1 MAHVNPL
8 KDLAGQNLPRMEEDH
23 PDVFPGSVL
32 ALVGCFVAAM
42 RSRFS
47 QDNAGS
53 LPWAWKEDPTPN
65 TNEDNSTDAPRTIFI
80 ESAYNE
86 EPDGRD
92 PRPAILVGNGATQ
105 FVQLWIGN
113 TAAYHQPTATKVVI
127 VHAITE
133 IRFECL
139 SNRRGESMQL
149 AQMVADFMT
158 ASKDDLREAFS
169 LHNITPVQ
177 ISECIPERRDS
188 SAIESWKTVV
198 AMQVQGK
205 LLYLH
210 WPIAPVLTEIVAR
223 FTASS
228 GGFEAAATDL
238 ALYSKRIR

>member
-8 KDLAGQNLPRMEEDH
+8 QFVGSNLPRMENDH

-32 ALVGCFVAAM
+32 ALVGCFVSAM
-42 RSRFS
+42 QARFS
-47 QDNAGS
+47 QDNASS
-53 LPWAWKEDPTPN
+53 LPWVWKSDPTPN
-65 TNEDNSTDAPRTIFI
+65 IDEDNSKDAPRTLFI

-86 EPDGRD
+86 EPDARD

-113 TAAYHQPTATKVVI
+113 TAAYHQPTATKVII

-133 IRFECL
+133 IQFECL

-169 LHNITPVQ
+169 LHHITPVQ
-177 ISECIPERRDS
+177 ISECAPQRRDN
-188 SAIESWKTVV
+188 SAIESWRTVV

-210 WPIAPVLTEIVAR
+210 WPIAPVLAEIVA
-223 FTASS
+223 TLNANPK
-228 GGFEAAATDL
+228 GFEAAAVDI